1 MDQRTGTMERLPPL
15 QLRRLRGLDL
25 TESPGG
31 GRGAHIASASGVV
44 RRGDFVYVIGD
55 DELYLGVFRM
65 SVPEPGEPVRVLDGN
80 LPEDAEARSD
90 AKPDLEAL
98 TMLPPFRGHAY
109 GALLGLGSGSGPDRD
124 RGFVWALN
132 HDGSLRGEVRDLD
145 LAPLF
150 ERLRDDID
158 GLNIEGAC
166 VMGDRLW
173 LMHRGNRGGTI
184 NVVAELSL
192 ERVMDS
198 ILGDSR
204 IDPGELAAMRSY
216 DLGELDGIELTFS
229 DTTPLGR
236 DLLVFTASAE
246 GSGSDGPDGAIRG
259 SVVGTIGLDGQV
271 QRLRTIDRRWKVE
284 GVHASIDTGVMDL
297 LFVCDQDDP
306 DEPSPLLSAAMPL
319 EGGFESEED

>member
-1 MDQRTGTMERLPPL
+1 MDQRTGTMEGLPPL

-25 TESPGG
+25 AESLGA

-65 SVPEPGEPVRVLDGN
+65 SVPEPGEAVRVLEGA
-80 LPEDAEARSD
+80 LPDDAASRSG

-124 RGFVWALN
+124 RGFVWALH

-150 ERLRDDID
+150 ERLRGDID
-158 GLNIEGAC
+158 ALNIEGAC
-166 VMGDRLW
+166 VIGDRLW
-173 LMHRGNRGGTI
+173 LMHRGNRGGTT

-192 ERVMDS
+192 ERVMGS

-216 DLGELDGIELTFS
+216 DLGELDGTELTFS
-229 DTTPLGR
+229 DATPLGR

-246 GSGSDGPDGAIRG
+246 SSGSEGGDGAIRG
-259 SVVGTIGLDGQV
+259 SVVGTIDLDGQV
-271 QRLRTIDRRWKVE
+271 HRLRTIDRRWKVE

-306 DEPSPLLSAAMPL
+306 DAPSPLLSAAMPV
-319 EGGFESEED
+319 EGGFEEG